1 MSVASAVYART
12 CHVCDAIR
20 LYFQRAIIQMQR
32 GRQLS
37 ANQKIMREMNF
48 EYARDADLRFHLN
61 QMNDRTNEEYDR
73 KLKELH

>member
-1 MSVASAVYART
+1 MCVDAV
-12 CHVCDAIR
+12 R

-37 ANQKIMREMNF
+37 ANQRIMREMNF